1 MTNDLINEII
11 LDALCSDEPFVAAV
25 PVVRGE
31 RIENKG
37 RPKYSSCGLFCSG
50 IDNPL
55 DPWSVGMRTTSWGA
69 AIWDWSRRQTHGTRQ
84 GLRNASGRSVS

>member
-37 RPKYSSCGLFCSG
+37 RPKYSSCGLFCNG

-55 DPWSVGMRTTSWGA
+55 DPFIFCPNYGA
-69 AIWDWSRRQTHGTRQ
+69 TMDGERKEDKQ
-84 GLRNASGRSVS
+84 